1 MRERQIRQL
10 IGRTEMVTL
19 SADASVREACRLMSE
34 QGVSAVLIQEGEQL
48 TGIFTERDAVKR
60 VLAEGLD
67 PETTR
72 LADVMTPDVVTLT
85 PDTWALDALRV
96 MHEVGIRH
104 IPVTEGEAIVGM
116 VSIRDFI
123 GVELQQ
129 LDITW
134 DAS

>member
-1 MRERQIRQL
+1 MKERKIGQF

-19 SADASVREACRLMSE
+19 AREDTVREATRLMSE
-34 QGVSAVLIQEGEQL
+34 QAVGAVVILDGGQL
-48 TGIFTERDAVKR
+48 AGIFTERDAVKR
-60 VLAEGLD
+60 VLAAGRD
-67 PETTR
+67 PDATT
-72 LADVMTPDVVTLT
+72 LAEVMSTDVVTLT
-85 PDTWALDALRV
+85 PDTWALEALRV

-104 IPVTEGEAIVGM
+104 IPVIEGETLIGM
-116 VSIRDFI
+116 ISIRDFI